1 MTYILGRSTSWRDDE
16 SIQGGNLDGTSNIQA
31 HLQRSTSAIGTV
43 ATERSKLTGTSI
55 GASSLPGVNRA
66 ISTKWS
72 TNNCTADVDDSL
84 PEWAVENPSEMGG
97 TFDSTGAFHGEST
110 EIKYKCNNR
119 AQDQSEL
126 DLTKLQRASEKS
138 EIDGQTH
145 NKIEKT
151 QVKVLPGNED
161 SDNGNEALG
170 FETTPVNN
178 GKTIDI
184 IKIDGGTVQQS
195 TPSQKLTAVH
205 GDISERFKEVADEVE
220 KLIMDDD
227 GGRLDGAMAEVT
239 NTHRFEIANQPISL
253 NDATLLHPNQQ
264 QRQQPMNQQTE
275 SAGPAMSL
283 PFSDQLTMEQH
294 PQQQLQHQHHL
305 SVLPAHMISGNPND
319 LWFYRDPQS
328 NVQGPFNAIEMTE
341 WYRAGYFNENL
352 FVRRFSDSRFRPL
365 GELIKLCHGN
375 MPFTHCHLLPTSI
388 DLDSLQ
394 ITMTSRKPPALN
406 PLPLPISEQQ
416 IRPGVD
422 EQLRANVTAA
432 ADSLS
437 AAVKGQMSTHPHITD
452 TSHMLTMR
460 FQMLQDQYLQHQE
473 YLILSELSKN
483 ECFQRL
489 DAAQREAVV
498 RSKVQMLVLP
508 EYLSSFSGLS
518 NSLAALNPL
527 AGSQLYD
534 VIAQQA
540 KKDQHQH
547 IFPGN
552 VDQHQHSRGVFMD
565 ANDFIINA
573 QLMHQQCQ
581 EQSQI
586 KPSSPPEQVQQ
597 HQLPDLSKVN
607 DLPGNEMDILN
618 EYNLRMLLRGSS
630 ATPNQQQEVGS
641 HLLVG
646 QNLMMPIW
654 PQQQQHQSEP
664 WCRMPNA
671 KVTLWD
677 VATLEEE
684 QNQQMMHQQQRLKS
698 NSNEKNHL
706 DFEPKPDSE
715 KIEEQ
720 QLSLQQSQQQINQSS
735 HSKDQKQKLQEG
747 IQTQQQTIVKQPN
760 KNVAPSHKLQGKH
773 PELKIGDDE
782 RRREY
787 VEEKRR
793 LKEERKR
800 QQQEDEKR
808 RTLIAEEEKNR
819 QIQEEKERQQQIQAQ
834 RRKALLGNIPATVT
848 ESGETNIIYIQKG
861 KLLLCLQVCS
871 YVRKENTDLN
881 NFCNILPI
889 VFQFE
894 R

>member
-16 SIQGGNLDGTSNIQA
+16 SIQGGNPDGTSNVQA

-55 GASSLPGVNRA
+55 GAVPGVNRV
-66 ISTKWS
+66 ISSKWS
-72 TNNCTADVDDSL
+72 TNNNSCTADGDDSL

-97 TFDSTGAFHGEST
+97 TFDSTGAFHGESAET
-110 EIKYKCNNR
+110 KLKSNIR
-119 AQDQSEL
+119 AQDQSEF
-126 DLTKLQRASEKS
+126 DSTKLQRANEKS
-138 EIDGQTH
+138 ELDGQTPI
-145 NKIEKT
+145 KIEKT
-151 QVKVLPGNED
+151 QVKDSPEYED
-161 SDNGNEALG
+161 SGKGKETLDS
-170 FETTPVNN
+170 ETTLIKN
-178 GKTIDI
+178 GKTIDLN
-184 IKIDGGTVQQS
+184 KIDSGSVQKS
-195 TPSQKLTAVH
+195 TPTHKLTTVH

-227 GGRLDGAMAEVT
+227 GGRVDGVMVEVT
-239 NTHRFEIANQPISL
+239 NTHIFEISNQPISL
-253 NDATLLHPNQQ
+253 NNPTLLPRPNQHIS
-264 QRQQPMNQQTE
+264 QQTE
-275 SAGPAMSL
+275 SVGTAMSL
-283 PFSDQLTMEQH
+283 PFSDHLAMEQH
-294 PQQQLQHQHHL
+294 HQQQLQQQHHL
-305 SVLPAHMISGNPND
+305 SVLPGHMINANPND
-319 LWFYRDPQS
+319 LWFYRDPQA

-375 MPFTHCHLLPTSI
+375 MPFTHCHLLPTPI
-388 DLDSLQ
+388 DLDNLQ
-394 ITMTSRKPPALN
+394 ISMTSRKPPALN
-406 PLPLPISEQQ
+406 PLPLPIPEQQ

-422 EQLRANVTAA
+422 EQLRASVTAA

-437 AAVKGQMSTHPHITD
+437 AAVKGQMSTNSHITD

-489 DAAQREAVV
+489 DAAQREAIV

-527 AGSQLYD
+527 AGSQLYN

-540 KKDQHQH
+540 KKDQHQQQH
-547 IFPGN
+547 MFSGN
-552 VDQHQHSRGVFMD
+552 IDQHQRTGGVLMD

-573 QLMHQQCQ
+573 QLMHQQYQ
-581 EQSQI
+581 EQGQI
-586 KPSSPPEQVQQ
+586 KPPSPLEQVQQ
-597 HQLPDLSKVN
+597 HQLPELSKAN
-607 DLPGNEMDILN
+607 DLPGNEIDILN
-618 EYNLRMLLRGSS
+618 EYNLRMLLRGTA

-641 HLLVG
+641 QLLVD
-646 QNLMMPIW
+646 QNLMIPMW
-654 PQQQQHQSEP
+654 QQHQSEP
-664 WCRMPNA
+664 WSSMPNA

-677 VATLEEE
+677 VSTLEEE
-684 QNQQMMHQQQRLKS
+684 QNQQLLLQQQRLES

-706 DFEPKPDSE
+706 DFEPKPE
-715 KIEEQ
+715 PGKIEEQ
-720 QLSLQQSQQQINQSS
+720 QMIDQDS
-735 HSKDQKQKLQEG
+735 HPKDQKQKLHEG
-747 IQTQQQTIVKQPN
+747 IQAQQQTIVKQPN
-760 KNVAPSHKLQGKH
+760 KQVAPAQKLQGKH
-773 PELKIGDDE
+773 LEMKIGDDE
-782 RRREY
+782 RRREF

-819 QIQEEKERQQQIQAQ
+819 QIQEEKERQQHIQAQ
-834 RRKALLGNIPATVT
+834 RRKALLGNSPAAVT
-848 ESGETNIIYIQKG
+848 ESGETIIIYF
-861 KLLLCLQVCS
+861 LL
-871 YVRKENTDLN
+871 
-881 NFCNILPI
+881 
-889 VFQFE
+889 
-894 R
+894 